1 MKKGEKRM
9 KYLLLDIDDTIAP
22 LKIGGLNMVT
32 VDRMGVEISI
42 PIHIAEWL
50 KKTSEKQIKI
60 FWCTDRSPIMGSTIE
75 YVIGFKTEGQLQF
88 FNKKAYVWSK
98 LYSIIEFCN
107 KHEGDL
113 VILADNLVE
122 RMTREV
128 ELPNNLELVLPSDA
142 TLTIEDLK
150 LIDSL

>member
-1 MKKGEKRM
+1 M

-22 LKIGGLNMVT
+22 LKIGGPNTVT

-42 PIHIAEWL
+42 PIHVAEWL

-60 FWCTDRSPIMGSTIE
+60 FWCTDRPLVMGSTIE
-75 YVIGFKTEGQLQF
+75 NAIGFKTEGQLNF
-88 FNKKAYVWSK
+88 FNKKAYDWSK
-98 LYSIIEFCN
+98 LYGIIEFCN
-107 KHEGDL
+107 EHEDDL

-122 RMTREV
+122 RMTRGL